1 MPMAPTD
8 QGVSASALPVLVVDV
23 ADVHRHPDV
32 LDAIFR
38 QEYMGVI
45 VRGVF
50 APRQMGEVMSRLQSG
65 LDGMPRA
72 VAPTFKGGLYGTP
85 LVMGS
90 EDLRSYL
97 DDAVRFR
104 TAIAPLFA
112 SCGGLEARIE
122 SILGAF
128 AGGRPVEVPRADDGR
143 AYVPATIRV
152 LVDGDS
158 LPIHYENGTTRYDS
172 MKRLLPR
179 VDTETIMSFYVPMAL
194 PDAGGVLEVF
204 TTDCSNGGDRIIEE
218 LGGPEKALPILTERG
233 CSEVLPAV
241 GDMLLFDGGRH
252 YHRVTEVRGSRA
264 RWTLG
269 GFYAYAKDHGRI
281 LYWS

>member
-1 MPMAPTD
+1 MAPSDATTIA
-8 QGVSASALPVLVVDV
+8 GALPVLAVDA
-23 ADVHRHPDV
+23 ADLDRHSD
-32 LDAIFR
+32 LLEGIFR
-38 QEYMGVI
+38 RQYMGAI

-50 APRQMGEVMSRLQSG
+50 TPTQMVEIISRLRAG
-65 LDGMPRA
+65 LDGMPYA
-72 VAPTFKGGLYGTP
+72 VAPTFKGGLYGSP

-90 EDLRSYL
+90 EDLQSYL

-104 TAIAPLFA
+104 SAIAPLFA
-112 SCGGLEARIE
+112 SCHGLEACIE
-122 SILGAF
+122 SILGRL
-128 AGGRPVEVPRADDGR
+128 AGGLPVEVPRAHDGR
-143 AYVPATIRV
+143 AYVPATVRV

-158 LPIHYENGTTRYDS
+158 LPIHYENGTTRYAS
-172 MKRLLPR
+172 MKRLLPQ

-204 TTDCSNGGDRIIEE
+204 TTDCSGGGDRIIEE
-218 LGGPEKALPILTERG
+218 LGGPERALPILTERG
-233 CSEVLPAV
+233 CIEVLPGV

-252 YHRVTEVRGSRA
+252 YHRVTEVRGPHA

-269 GFYAYAKDHGRI
+269 GFYAYAKDHRRI